1 MIHFC
6 VVEAI
11 QEMNAAWTGSCDTHT
26 QSAGE
31 LRIGASHEGSCL
43 FMPHMNEPYPI
54 LLCPERF
61 EDSVDPVARETE
73 YGVNAPREK
82 TLYKYI

>member
-1 MIHFC
+1 
-6 VVEAI
+6 
-11 QEMNAAWTGSCDTHT
+11 
-26 QSAGE
+26 
-31 LRIGASHEGSCL
+31 
-43 FMPHMNEPYPI
+43 MNEPYPI

-61 EDSVDPVARETE
+61 EDSVDPVALETE